1 MFHLESIVSS
11 RESHLATPHPNR
23 YRQLFGSP
31 EGSSSV
37 FVSEEECERFVI
49 LILALLQSTLLPLD
63 PGYSDWL
70 GFILKM
76 INLAQLQI
84 LKLNLQV
91 GGPA

>member
-1 MFHLESIVSS
+1 MRHTIPV
-11 RESHLATPHPNR
+11 
-23 YRQLFGSP
+23 
-31 EGSSSV
+31 
-37 FVSEEECERFVI
+37 
-49 LILALLQSTLLPLD
+49 QSTLLPLD

-91 GGPA
+91 GVLLRCSL

>member
-1 MFHLESIVSS
+1 MRHTIPV
-11 RESHLATPHPNR
+11 
-23 YRQLFGSP
+23 
-31 EGSSSV
+31 
-37 FVSEEECERFVI
+37 
-49 LILALLQSTLLPLD
+49 QSTLLPLD

-91 GGPA
+91 GGLLSCSLVELSMNLWEGSHSLTSTFAIKNL

>member
-1 MFHLESIVSS
+1 MTV
-11 RESHLATPHPNR
+11 
-23 YRQLFGSP
+23 QLLHT
-31 EGSSSV
+31 
-37 FVSEEECERFVI
+37 I
-49 LILALLQSTLLPLD
+49 TTTILALLQSTLLPLD

-70 GFILKM
+70 GSILKM

>member
-1 MFHLESIVSS
+1 MRLTIPV
-11 RESHLATPHPNR
+11 
-23 YRQLFGSP
+23 
-31 EGSSSV
+31 
-37 FVSEEECERFVI
+37 
-49 LILALLQSTLLPLD
+49 QSTLLPLD

-91 GGPA
+91 GGLLSCSLVELSTNLREGSHSLLALSQLIIYEDTMLRNKNLNC